1 MTAATIPTNLAGP
14 AKRVAGLAVSVAFLA
29 LTLTRVDLAGAADA
43 ISRVAPFGVVVAVLL
58 AALEVAIRAER
69 WRRLL
74 APFAPV
80 GFRSA
85 FAYLCIGYFANTI
98 LPARLGD
105 VARAV
110 LAARAFGVPRLRT
123 LGTILLERIA
133 DGLLI
138 LAITAG
144 LALALPEARP
154 LLETAR
160 LVALVAAVG
169 VLGLAVTLL
178 VAHRSRVATT
188 RGGGLVRSVLA
199 RLGEGLTGA
208 RSPLG
213 LAIFVGLSLLAFAVA
228 VCALLAIATA
238 LGVGLS
244 VPQAALV
251 MGALALSTAI
261 PAAPGSIGTY
271 EFVGLTTLTGIGVAP
286 EPAIALV
293 VLVHLI
299 ATVPSALAGLTLTAV
314 LHLNVFATAASAAEP
329 GLQGVPAGR

>member
-1 MTAATIPTNLAGP
+1 MTAAPIPAAWAAP
-14 AKRVAGLAVSVAFLA
+14 ARRVVGIVVSVAFLA
-29 LTLTRVDLAGAADA
+29 LTLTRVDLAGAANA
-43 ISRVAPFGVVVAVLL
+43 ISRVAPLGIAAALVL

-74 APFAPV
+74 TPFAPV
-80 GFRSA
+80 GFRNA
-85 FAYLCIGYFANTI
+85 FSYLCIGYFANTL

-110 LAARAFGVPRLRT
+110 LAARAFGIPRLRT
-123 LGTILLERIA
+123 LGTILLERVA
-133 DGLLI
+133 DGVLI

-144 LALALPEARP
+144 LALALPEARS
-154 LLETAR
+154 LLEMAR
-160 LVALVAAVG
+160 LVALVGAIG

-178 VAHRSRVATT
+178 VTHRSRVATT
-188 RGGGLVRSVLA
+188 RGGSLVRSVLA

-208 RSPLG
+208 RTPAG
-213 LAIFVGLSLLAFAVA
+213 LAVFAGLSLVAFGVA
-228 VCALLAIATA
+228 VGALLAIAAA
-238 LGVGLS
+238 LGIALS
-244 VPQAALV
+244 LPQATLV

-293 VLVHLI
+293 VLIHLI
-299 ATVPSALAGLTLTAV
+299 AILPPALAGLAMTVV
-314 LHLNVFATAASAAEP
+314 LHLNVFATAEP

>member
-1 MTAATIPTNLAGP
+1 MTAAPIPASWAGP
-14 AKRVAGLAVSVAFLA
+14 ARRVAGIAVSVAFLA
-29 LTLTRVDLAGAADA
+29 LTISRVDLAGAADA
-43 ISRVAPFGVVVAVLL
+43 IARVAPVGIAVALAL
-58 AALEVAIRAER
+58 AALEVVIRAER

-74 APFAPV
+74 TPFAPV
-80 GFRSA
+80 RLPTA
-85 FAYLCIGYFANTI
+85 FAYLCIGYFANTL

-110 LAARAFGVPRLRT
+110 LAARAFGIPRLRT

-133 DGLLI
+133 DGVLI
-138 LAITAG
+138 LTVTAAF
-144 LALALPEARP
+144 ALALPEARP

-160 LVALVAAVG
+160 LVAIVGAIG

-178 VAHRSRVATT
+178 VTHRSRVATT
-188 RGGGLVRSVLA
+188 RGGGVVRTVLA

-208 RSPLG
+208 RTPVG
-213 LAIFVGLSLLAFAVA
+213 FAVFVGLSVLAFAVA
-228 VCALLAIATA
+228 VAALFAIATA
-238 LGVGLS
+238 LGVGLT
-244 VPQAALV
+244 VPQATLV

-293 VLVHLI
+293 ILVHLI
-299 ATVPSALAGLTLTAV
+299 ATVPPALAGLTMTAV
-314 LHLNVFATAASAAEP
+314 LHLNVFATSGTAEP
-329 GLQGVPAGR
+329 GPQGVPAGR